1 MSRTLV
7 FSSSRRGNGFSVF
20 ISIRDDDILEETESF
35 TVRLSLE
42 GEGEGEGGGG
52 VQLIHPVAEVFIAD
66 DDSEIY
72 I

>member
-20 ISIRDDDILEETESF
+20 IPIRDDDILEETESF
-35 TVRLSLE
+35 TVRLSL
-42 GEGEGEGGGG
+42 EGEGEGGGG